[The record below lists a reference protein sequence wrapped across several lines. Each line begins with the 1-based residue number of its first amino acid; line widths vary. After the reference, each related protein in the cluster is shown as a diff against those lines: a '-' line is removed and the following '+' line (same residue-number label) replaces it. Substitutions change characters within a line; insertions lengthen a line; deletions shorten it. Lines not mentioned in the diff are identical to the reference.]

1 MEISQTIINNV
12 SVIAVSGRID
22 ATTSPDLESVLN
34 NLIDQKKTEIVL
46 DLGGVEYV
54 SSVGLR
60 VLLTTLKKV
69 RPQRGD
75 MKLVSLQPFVKEVF
89 EITGFTRLFSI
100 YSNLSEALF
109 CVK

>member
-12 SVIAVSGRID
+12 PVIAVSGRID

-60 VLLTTLKKV
+60 VLLATLKKV

>member
-100 YSNLSEALF
+100 
-109 CVK
+109 

>member
-89 EITGFTRLFSI
+89 EITGFPGCSRSI
-100 YSNLSEALF
+100 LTCQKLSSA
-109 CVK
+109 